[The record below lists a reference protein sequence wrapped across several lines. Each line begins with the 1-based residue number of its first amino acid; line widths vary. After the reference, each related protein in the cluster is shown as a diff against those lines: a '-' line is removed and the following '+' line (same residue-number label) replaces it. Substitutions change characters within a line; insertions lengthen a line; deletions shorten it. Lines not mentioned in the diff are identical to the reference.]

1 MQMRAH
7 AVMCCG
13 CFGIVFVWGGGHL
26 RVWHVAFFRFGCARR
41 VLVCLAARI
50 LVGTSSVCHCGASPP
65 ACPQVEKYLIML
77 LVKLTK
83 YEENPQQR
91 QGGLKATSAFARVD
105 CSVILGEMHSF
116 FECLPVKQDTKS
128 PDNKVGCGSCSCGS
142 LISWMGG
149 GGLFPECAFVG
160 DGDWPCFLS
169 SPKPNR
175 RCHACVAC
183 YHSLL
188 NVPSPR
194 RCFVPCMRLWPV
206 PETSLWLPPRTFC
219 GS

>member
-1 MQMRAH
+1 MSGMWP
-7 AVMCCG
+7 
-13 CFGIVFVWGGGHL
+13 FSI
-26 RVWHVAFFRFGCARR
+26 RVCTLCAAG
-41 VLVCLAARI
+41 VLVCVAARI
-50 LVGTSSVCHCGASPP
+50 LVGTSSVCRCGASPP

-128 PDNKVGCGSCSCGS
+128 PDNKVGCGNRSCGS

-149 GGLFPECAFVG
+149 EGGCSRSVRLWG
-160 DGDWPCFLS
+160 MGDWPRFLS
-169 SPKPNR
+169 SSKPSR

-194 RCFVPCMRLWPV
+194 PCFVPCVRLWPV
-206 PETSLWLPPRTFC
+206 PETSPWPPPRTFY